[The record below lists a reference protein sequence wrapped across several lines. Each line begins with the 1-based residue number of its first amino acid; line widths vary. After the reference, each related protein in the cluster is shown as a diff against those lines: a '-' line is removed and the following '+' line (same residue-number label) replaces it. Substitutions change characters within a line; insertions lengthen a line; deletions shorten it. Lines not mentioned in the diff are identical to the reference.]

1 MTTARTTKSTSK
13 ASAKADKELAELQ
26 ADTAAEPPKK
36 DDLVKAKVTKKTRTT
51 EDDEQV
57 TEYFVELKGKDFKL
71 ADELG
76 LMVAMKFSSMAD
88 DDDDLDLGTL
98 YLLVQSLLHEDSWA
112 AFERTA
118 LTKRA
123 DADEI
128 MGVIAAA
135 LESFGGRPTVEPS
148 GS

>member
-1 MTTARTTKSTSK
+1 MTTARTAKTP
-13 ASAKADKELAELQ
+13 AKADKELAVIQ
-26 ADTAAEPPKK
+26 GNAVKDAPKN
-36 DDLVKAKVTKKTRTT
+36 DEMAKAKITQKG
-51 EDDEQV
+51 DD
-57 TEYFVELKGKDFKL
+57 YFVELKGKDFKL

-88 DDDDLDLGTL
+88 DDEDLDLGTL
-98 YLLVQSLLHEDSWA
+98 YLLVQSLLHEDSWG

-128 MGVIAAA
+128 MGVIAGA
-135 LESFGGRPTVEPS
+135 LESFGGRPTEEPS

>member
-1 MTTARTTKSTSK
+1 MTTARTSK
-13 ASAKADKELAELQ
+13 TPVKADKELAVVQ
-26 ADTAAEPPKK
+26 ASTVTDPPKNE
-36 DDLVKAKVTKKTRTT
+36 DFDKAKVTQKG
-51 EDDEQV
+51 D
-57 TEYFVELKGKDFKL
+57 EYFVELKGKDFKL

-88 DDDDLDLGTL
+88 DDEDLDLGTL
-98 YLLVQSLLHEDSWA
+98 YLLVQSLLHEDSWG

-123 DADEI
+123 SSDEV

-135 LESFGGRPTVEPS
+135 LESFGGRPTGEPS

>member
-1 MTTARTTKSTSK
+1 MTTARTTKTPAK
-13 ASAKADKELAELQ
+13 TTPKADKELAEVQ
-26 ADTAAEPPKK
+26 AAAVTDPPK
-36 DDLVKAKVTKKTRTT
+36 DDINKAKVTKKARTT
-51 EDDEQV
+51 DDGADGFD
-57 TEYFVELKGKDFKL
+57 YFVELKGKDFKL

-88 DDDDLDLGTL
+88 DDEDLDLGTL
-98 YLLVQSLLHEDSWA
+98 YLLVQSLLHEDSWG

>member
-1 MTTARTTKSTSK
+1 MTTARTAKTP
-13 ASAKADKELAELQ
+13 AKADKELAVIQ
-26 ADTAAEPPKK
+26 ASVVKDAPK
-36 DDLVKAKVTKKTRTT
+36 DDDMAKAKITQKG
-51 EDDEQV
+51 DD
-57 TEYFVELKGKDFKL
+57 YFVELKGKDFKL

-88 DDDDLDLGTL
+88 DDEDLDLGTL
-98 YLLVQSLLHEDSWA
+98 YLLVQSLLHEDSWG

-128 MGVIAAA
+128 MGVIAGA